1 MIEIRNI
8 NVEVPS
14 FKLENINITVKE
26 GEYFI
31 LLGPTG
37 SGKSLLLDTIAGS
50 IYPENGE
57 IIIDGKNITNYQPEK
72 RNIGYVPQDYSL
84 FDHMKVLDN
93 VIFGLRVRGKSKNEA
108 FEIARPVIEKLNLDE
123 HLDKYPYVLSGGEKQ
138 KVAIARAL
146 AIRPRVL
153 LLDEPLT
160 GMDQNLRNKF
170 MDDLKKIHDEI
181 GLTTLQVTHS
191 RDEARY
197 LADNIGI
204 LNYGRLEQTG
214 KYDEIIGR
222 PKSEFVARFLGSE
235 NILSNKKLNEQ
246 LKIEKDLKIA
256 FRPND
261 IELCNDGVA
270 VEIESMNKTH
280 DGIKIAGSVDNE
292 KINIILNQIPEIKEN
307 KIKIKIKEFSIIQD

>member
-1 MIEIRNI
+1 M
-8 NVEVPS
+8 
-14 FKLENINITVKE
+14 
-26 GEYFI
+26 
-31 LLGPTG
+31 
-37 SGKSLLLDTIAGS
+37 
-50 IYPENGE
+50 
-57 IIIDGKNITNYQPEK
+57 
-72 RNIGYVPQDYSL
+72 
-84 FDHMKVLDN
+84 
-93 VIFGLRVRGKSKNEA
+93 
-108 FEIARPVIEKLNLDE
+108 
-123 HLDKYPYVLSGGEKQ
+123 
-138 KVAIARAL
+138 
-146 AIRPRVL
+146 
-153 LLDEPLT
+153 
-160 GMDQNLRNKF
+160 
-170 MDDLKKIHDEI
+170 
-181 GLTTLQVTHS
+181 
-191 RDEARY
+191 
-197 LADNIGI
+197 ADNIGI

-222 PKSEFVARFLGSE
+222 PKSEFVARFLGFE